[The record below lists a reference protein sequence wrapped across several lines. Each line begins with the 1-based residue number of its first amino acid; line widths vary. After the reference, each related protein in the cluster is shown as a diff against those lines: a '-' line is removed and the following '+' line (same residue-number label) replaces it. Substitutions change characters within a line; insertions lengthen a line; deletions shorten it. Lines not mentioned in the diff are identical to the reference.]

1 MHILIVRINLSKD
14 NAKTDT
20 RRNVLWHYQMLQ
32 SLQETEAP
40 VAQQHQ
46 KKSPVLVEAPVARRH
61 QKKSPALV
69 EAPAAQRHR
78 KKSPVLAEVPAV
90 PETSRLAAS
99 NWQENQETIQS
110 HT

>member
-1 MHILIVRINLSKD
+1 MHILIARINLSKD

-40 VAQQHQ
+40 A
-46 KKSPVLVEAPVARRH
+46 ARRH
-61 QKKSPALV
+61 RKKSPALA
-69 EAPAAQRHR
+69 EAPAAQRHQ
-78 KKSPVLAEVPAV
+78 KKNQVLAEVPAV

-99 NWQENQETIQS
+99 NWQENQKTIQS